1 MFKLFNF
8 LHSSFFAQTSG
19 LHKRG
24 VQSWDIFSF
33 PCYFYV
39 KWHLIG
45 LCGPLDYACYYSS
58 CLLPSFCIAPFLSV
72 TFHFVL
78 HYVLFNNMRYFFLY
92 LYLKA
97 ISIYLGR
104 EFLKHCYLLQPLTIL
119 QARNHLE
126 KTFFI
131 YITCCNWFGLPSK
144 TFLLWY
150 FLSV

>member
-1 MFKLFNF
+1 MSLSIRLLRAVVCGLVSSNLVASIKIAKGKKNPESPASSRHYSI
-8 LHSSFFAQTSG
+8 LH
-19 LHKRG
+19 
-24 VQSWDIFSF
+24 
-33 PCYFYV
+33 YFYV

-45 LCGPLDYACYYSS
+45 LCGPPDYACYYSS

-104 EFLKHCYLLQPLTIL
+104 EFLKHCYLLQPRTIL

-126 KTFFI
+126 KRF
-131 YITCCNWFGLPSK
+131 YLH
-144 TFLLWY
+144 
-150 FLSV
+150 

>member
-1 MFKLFNF
+1 M
-8 LHSSFFAQTSG
+8 
-19 LHKRG
+19 
-24 VQSWDIFSF
+24 
-33 PCYFYV
+33 

-45 LCGPLDYACYYSS
+45 LCGPPDYACYYSS

-126 KTFFI
+126 KRFYLHYMLVIDLDCPVKLFYCDI
-131 YITCCNWFGLPSK
+131 SSRCSSNNIGNGAKLFGDENISL
-144 TFLLWY
+144 
-150 FLSV
+150 